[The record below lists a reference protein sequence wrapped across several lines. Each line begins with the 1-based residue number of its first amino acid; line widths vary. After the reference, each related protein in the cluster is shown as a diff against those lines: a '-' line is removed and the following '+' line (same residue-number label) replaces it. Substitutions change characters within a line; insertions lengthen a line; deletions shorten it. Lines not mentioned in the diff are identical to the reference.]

1 MSVERN
7 IPRAGEIYRHFKD
20 KLYQIVTIAKHSETG
35 EMLVVY
41 QALYGEY
48 KCCARPLDMFM
59 SEVDRDKY
67 PDVKQK
73 YRFEKVEI
81 NVDVQPSTEK
91 NDNDPETNDDIADAN
106 DNNVDANDSNNTE
119 SDDNLYNLMQFLDAD
134 TFEEKKRILL
144 SIRNGNI
151 TSSVLSREQSSTI
164 INSQLE

>member
-1 MSVERN
+1 MERN

-134 TFEEKKRILL
+134 TFEENDGLAGMWYKVGDTEGIEYNAFTALNNVL
-144 SIRNGNI
+144 NI
-151 TSSVLSREQSSTI
+151 SV
-164 INSQLE
+164 